1 MRIYTVHEK
10 PGRADDGGPDVICVK
25 EGFCW
30 PAFFFPLVWLIYRR
44 LWAGLALYV
53 AFMFVL
59 VALTARLGEPA
70 VNAVLFGLGLWVA
83 FEANDW
89 RRRKLARRGYREQT
103 ALVAP
108 SNFAAEERYLIARLG
123 PSVKG
128 AEAYCG
134 AGA

>member
-10 PGRADDGGPDVICVK
+10 PGRAEDGGPDVVCVK

-30 PAFFFPLVWLIYRR
+30 PAFFFPLLWLVYRR

-53 AFMFVL
+53 ALMLVL

-70 VNAVLFGLGLWVA
+70 GNAVLFGLGLWVA

-89 RRRKLARRGYREQT
+89 RRRKLARRGYREQS

-108 SNFAAEERYLIARLG
+108 GNFAAEERYLTACFNLPG
-123 PSVKG
+123 KG
-128 AEAYCG
+128 AEA
-134 AGA
+134 